1 MIHPLILSWPMAMPI
16 NTPTTVI
23 LILLTVRLSPIHSP
37 LVAAHMNFGRDV
49 GSMKVAL
56 AKCITLVVQ

>member
-1 MIHPLILSWPMAMPI
+1 MAMPI
-16 NTPTTVI
+16 LTPTTVI

>member
-1 MIHPLILSWPMAMPI
+1 MIHPLMKSWLMAMPI
-16 NTPTTVI
+16 HTPTTVI
-23 LILLTVRLSPIHSP
+23 LILLTVRLLPIHSP
-37 LVAAHMNFGRDV
+37 LVAAPMNLERDV